1 MTSRSLTGRLLA
13 ALAAFTFL
21 VAPVRAEAPL
31 PPDAKIDPDPAVR
44 FGKLPNGLRYAVM
57 ENRSPA
63 KMISI
68 RLAIEVGSY
77 EEEDKER
84 GFAHYIEHL
93 AFRSTRLA
101 PNGGF
106 DDRFSSLGIAIGKD
120 QNAFTGLNET
130 VYRVDLP
137 AGGTPAARKLL
148 EWMRS
153 AADGILITPA
163 AVQSELGVVL
173 AEIQA
178 RESPLSRMA
187 RETSLFQAP
196 HLRSSDR
203 EVGGTEASL
212 RGATP
217 AALQAFYDR
226 WYRPE
231 NAMIVV
237 VGDAPAA
244 ELQQAVEEAFASWTP
259 RGPAGTRPAP
269 LATLQQRGLEAM
281 TKSDPGLPSQIN
293 ACRVGLPD
301 TDRTPTLR
309 RLRRDIYSQIW
320 TTILDKRLRRLAA
333 TEDSVVLAGDVAVS
347 REAPDQLS
355 ACLAVAP
362 TNGRWKEALAVAQGE
377 LRRFAEQGPTQLE
390 VETVAEELRSRLRA
404 AQTTGGTRNSSA
416 MADQLVAAELSDL
429 VFQDPASAMR
439 TYNMVVAG
447 LTPDDIRKA
456 FAADWS
462 GAGPFLIA
470 TAEQAP
476 AKDELVAAWRANEQS
491 APLEAYADRKDSEW
505 VYRRFGKPGKVKT
518 RQDFQ
523 NPAYTRFTFD
533 NGVVLSFK
541 QTSYQDRGAEIMVRF
556 GWGERTLTPE
566 TRVSTALAAG
576 LFPMGGLG
584 KMDFEQIGS
593 ALQNTTWAFSLSVDP
608 DAYTLSSST
617 LSSQVPQQMQ
627 LLAAYMTDP
636 GFRSLMDDKLPTTID
651 YLYRSYRTNPNMVAL
666 EALEKAIYPD
676 KPSLPPREKMA
687 AYDVG
692 DFEKLLR
699 PVLTRSPI
707 EVTIVGDMDEGYAVN
722 AVASTFGALPKRRP
736 LAPPEGE
743 GPFRRFP
750 NALPGPIKARHEGP
764 PEKAAAIMV
773 WPLWVATPERRME
786 EYAVHLAAQIF
797 ETRLLREIR
806 VGMGKV
812 YSPTVAAV
820 TPDDSDE
827 GYLAVSL
834 DSAPADIDLLTAAAR
849 RIAKELASGTISQ
862 AEIDAARDPMIAAR
876 LQAQNRNEAWAGI
889 LAATLRHPEA
899 MDELL
904 AYERQLRELSL
915 EDVRKAAAKW
925 IARDPLVSTAYPAAA
940 AGTR

>member
-1 MTSRSLTGRLLA
+1 MTSRSLAGRFLA
-13 ALAAFTFL
+13 ALAAFAFL
-21 VAPVRAEAPL
+21 SAPLHAEAPL
-31 PPDAKIDPDPAVR
+31 PTDARIDPDPAVR
-44 FGKLPNGLRYAVM
+44 IGKLPNGLRYAVM

-93 AFRSTRLA
+93 AFRSTKLA
-101 PNGGF
+101 PDGGF
-106 DDRFSSLGIAIGKD
+106 DDRFSALGIAIGKD
-120 QNAFTGLNET
+120 QNAFTGLSET

-137 AGGTPAARKLL
+137 AGGTPAAKKLL

-163 AVQSELGVVL
+163 AVQAELGVVI
-173 AEIQA
+173 AELQA
-178 RESPLSRMA
+178 RESPMSRMA
-187 RETSLFQAP
+187 RETGLFQGP
-196 HLRSSDR
+196 NLRSADR

-212 RGATP
+212 RAATP

-244 ELQQAVEEAFASWTP
+244 ELQQAVEEAFSSWTV

-269 LATLQQRGLEAM
+269 PTALQQRGLDAM
-281 TKSDPGLPSQIN
+281 SRSDPGLPSQIN
-293 ACRVGLPD
+293 ICRVGLPD
-301 TDRTPTLR
+301 TDRTPTMR
-309 RLRRDIYSQIW
+309 RLRRDVYSQIW
-320 TTILDKRLRRLAA
+320 TTILDKRLRHLAA
-333 TEDSVVLAGDVAVS
+333 AEDSVVLAADVGVS
-347 REAPDQLS
+347 RDAPDQLS

-362 TNGRWKEALAVAQGE
+362 TNGRWKEALAAVQAE
-377 LRRFAEQGPTQLE
+377 LRRFADQGPTPLE
-390 VETVAEELRSRLRA
+390 VETIAEEIRSRLRA
-404 AQTTGGTRNSSA
+404 AQTTGGTRNSSGV
-416 MADQLVAAELSDL
+416 ADQLVASELNDV
-429 VFQDPASAMR
+429 VFQDPPAAMR

-447 LTPDDIRKA
+447 LTPDDIKRA

-462 GAGPFLIA
+462 GAGPFLA
-470 TAEQAP
+470 ASAERAP
-476 AKDELVAAWRANEQS
+476 AKEELIAAWRANEQA
-491 APLEAYADRKDSEW
+491 APLGAYADRKDSEW
-505 VYRRFGKPGKVKT
+505 LYRSFGKVGKVKA

-523 NPAYTRFTFD
+523 NPAYTRFTFE

-541 QTSYQDRGAEIMVRF
+541 RTSYQDQGAEIRVRF

-566 TRVSTALAAG
+566 TRVSTALAAT
-576 LFPMGGLG
+576 LFPTGGLG
-584 KMDFEQIGS
+584 RMDYEEIGS
-593 ALQNTTWAFSLSVDP
+593 ALQNTTWAISMSVDP

-617 LSSQVPQQMQ
+617 LTSQVPQQMQ
-627 LLAAYMTDP
+627 LLAAYMSDP

-651 YLYRSYRTNPNMVAL
+651 YMYRSYRTNPTMVAV
-666 EALEKAIYPD
+666 EALEKALYPD
-676 KPSLPPREKMA
+676 KPSLPPRERMA
-687 AYDVG
+687 AYDVD
-692 DFEKLLR
+692 DFKTLLR
-699 PVLTRSPI
+699 PVLTGSPV
-707 EVTIVGDMDEGYAVN
+707 EVTIVGDMDENYAIN
-722 AVASTFGALPKRRP
+722 AVATTFGALPKRKP
-736 LAPPEGE
+736 LDPPRGE

-750 NALPGPIKARHEGP
+750 SAMPGAIKSRHEGP
-764 PEKAAAIMV
+764 PEKAAAIMM
-773 WPLWVATPERRME
+773 WPLWVATPERRSE
-786 EYAVHLAAQIF
+786 EYAVHLVGQIF

-806 VGMGKV
+806 VAMGKV
-812 YSPTVAAV
+812 YSPTVAAI

-849 RIAKELASGTISQ
+849 RIARELAAGTISQ
-862 AEIDAARDPMIAAR
+862 AELDAARDPMIAAR

-889 LAATLRHPEA
+889 LSATLRHPEA

-915 EDVRKAAAKW
+915 EDIRKAAAKW
-925 IARDPLVSTAYPAAA
+925 IAREPLVSTAYPTAA

>member
-1 MTSRSLTGRLLA
+1 MTSRSLTGRFLA
-13 ALAAFTFL
+13 ALAAFTFVL
-21 VAPVRAEAPL
+21 APVHAEAPL
-31 PPDAKIDPDPAVR
+31 PADARIAPDPAVR
-44 FGKLPNGLRYAVM
+44 MGRLPNGLRYAVM
-57 ENRSPA
+57 ENRTPA

-93 AFRSTRLA
+93 AFRSTKLA
-101 PNGGF
+101 PDGGF
-106 DDRFSSLGIAIGKD
+106 DDRFAALGIAIGKD
-120 QNAFTGLNET
+120 QNAFTGLRET
-130 VYRVDLP
+130 LYRVDLP
-137 AGGTPAARKLL
+137 AGGTPAAKKLL

-173 AEIQA
+173 AEMQA
-178 RESPLSRMA
+178 RESPMARIA
-187 RETSLFQAP
+187 RETALFQAP

-203 EVGGTEASL
+203 DVGGTEASL
-212 RGATP
+212 KAATP

-226 WYRPE
+226 WYRPQ
-231 NAMIVV
+231 NAFVVV

-244 ELQQAVEEAFASWTP
+244 ELQQAVEEAFGSWAP
-259 RGPAGTRPAP
+259 RGPAGIRPAP
-269 LATLQQRGLEAM
+269 PTAAQQRGLEAM
-281 TKSDPGLPSQIN
+281 SRSDPGLPSQIN

-301 TDRTPTLR
+301 TDRTPTLG

-320 TTILDKRLRRLAA
+320 TTIIDKRLRQLAA
-333 TEDSVVLAGDVAVS
+333 TEDSVVLAADVGVS
-347 REAPDQLS
+347 REAPDLLS

-362 TNGRWKEALAVAQGE
+362 TNGRWKEALAAAQGE
-377 LRRFAEQGPTQLE
+377 LRRFAEQGPTPLE

-416 MADQLVAAELSDL
+416 VADQLASAELNDL
-429 VFQDPASAMR
+429 VFQDPNSAME
-439 TYNMVVAG
+439 TYNLVVDG
-447 LTPDDIRKA
+447 LTPEDIRKA

-462 GAGPFLIA
+462 GAGPFLVA
-470 TAEQAP
+470 TAEHAP
-476 AKDELVAAWRANEQS
+476 AREELVAAWRANEAA
-491 APLEAYADRKDSEW
+491 APLPAYADRKDSVW
-505 VYRRFGKPGKVKT
+505 AYRGFGKPGKVKS
-518 RQDFQ
+518 RRDFE
-523 NPAYTRFTFD
+523 NPAFTRFTFD

-541 QTSYQDRGAEIMVRF
+541 RTSYQAEGAEIRIRF
-556 GWGERTLTPE
+556 GWGERALTPA

-584 KMDFEQIGS
+584 RMDFEQIGS
-593 ALQNTTWAFSLSVDP
+593 ALQNTTWAFTMSVDP

-617 LSSQVPQQMQ
+617 LANQVPQQMQ

-636 GFRSLMDDKLPTTID
+636 GFRSMMDDKLPTTID
-651 YLYRSYRTNPNMVAL
+651 YMYRAYRTQPNMVAV
-666 EALEKAIYPD
+666 EALESAVFPD
-676 KPSLPPREKMA
+676 KPSLPPREIMA
-687 AYDVG
+687 AYNVD

-699 PVLTRSPI
+699 PVLTGAPI
-707 EVTIVGDMDEGYAVN
+707 EVTIVGDMPEGYAVN
-722 AVASTFGALPKRRP
+722 AVAQTFGALPKRKP
-736 LAPPEGE
+736 LSPPRGE

-750 NALPGPIKARHEGP
+750 SSLPGPIKAKHEGP
-764 PEKAAAIMV
+764 PEKAAAILM
-773 WPLWVATPERRME
+773 WPLWVATPERRSE
-786 EYAVHLAAQIF
+786 EYAVLLLAQIY

-834 DSAPADIDLLTAAAR
+834 DSAPADIDLLTDAAR
-849 RIAKELASGTISQ
+849 RIARELAAGTISQ
-862 AEIDAARDPMIAAR
+862 AELDAARDPMIAAR

-889 LAATLRHPEA
+889 LAASLRHPEA

-925 IARDPLVSTAYPAAA
+925 VARDPLVSTAYPAAA

>member
-1 MTSRSLTGRLLA
+1 MTSRSLNGRLFA
-13 ALAAFTFL
+13 ALAAFISL
-21 VAPVRAEAPL
+21 AAPVSAEAPL
-31 PPDAKIDPDPAVR
+31 PADAPIQPDPAVR
-44 FGKLPNGLRYAVM
+44 IGKLPNGLRYAVM
-57 ENRSPA
+57 ENRTPG

-68 RLAIEVGSY
+68 RLAVEVGSY
-77 EEEDKER
+77 EEEDQER

-93 AFRSTRLA
+93 AFRSTKLA

-106 DDRFSSLGIAIGKD
+106 DDRFAALGIAIGKD
-120 QNAFTGLNET
+120 QNAFTGLSET

-137 AGGTPAARKLL
+137 AGGTPAAKKLL

-173 AEIQA
+173 AEMQA
-178 RESPLSRMA
+178 RESPMSRVA
-187 RETSLFQAP
+187 RETALFQGP

-203 EVGGTEASL
+203 DVGGTEASL
-212 RGATP
+212 RAAT
-217 AALQAFYDR
+217 ASGLQAFYDR

-231 NAMIVV
+231 NATIVV

-244 ELQQAVEEAFASWTP
+244 ELQQAVEQAFASWTG
-259 RGPAGTRPAP
+259 RGRAGTRPAP
-269 LATLQQRGLEAM
+269 PTQAQQRGLEAL
-281 TKSDPGLPSQIN
+281 TRSDPGLPTQIN
-293 ACRVGLPD
+293 ACRVGPPD
-301 TDRTPTLR
+301 TDRTPSLA

-320 TTILDKRLRRLAA
+320 TTILDKRLRHLAA
-333 TEDSVVLAGDVAVS
+333 EEDSVVLAADAGVS
-347 REAPDQLS
+347 RDAPDLLS
-355 ACLAVAP
+355 TCFAVAP
-362 TNGRWKEALAVAQGE
+362 TNGRWKEALAAAQAE
-377 LRRFAEQGPTQLE
+377 LRRFAEQGPTPLE

-416 MADQLVAAELSDL
+416 VADQLVTAELNNL
-429 VFQDPASAMR
+429 VFQDPAAAME
-439 TYNMVVAG
+439 TYNLLVAG
-447 LTPDDIRKA
+447 LTPEDIRKA

-462 GAGPFLIA
+462 GAGPFLTA

-476 AKDELVAAWRANEQS
+476 TKEELVAAWRANEQA
-491 APLEAYADRKDSEW
+491 APLAAYADRKDSEW
-505 VYRRFGKPGKVKT
+505 VYRSFGKIGKVKT

-523 NPAYTRFTFD
+523 NPDFTRFTFE
-533 NGVVLSFK
+533 NGVVMSFK
-541 QTSYQDRGAEIMVRF
+541 RTSYQEQGAEIRVRF
-556 GWGERTLTPE
+556 GWGERALTPQ
-566 TRVSTALAAG
+566 TRVSTALGAG

-593 ALQNTTWAFSLSVDP
+593 ALQNTTWAFSMSVDP

-617 LSSQVPQQMQ
+617 LANQVPQQMQ

-651 YLYRSYRTNPNMVAL
+651 YMYRAYRTSPNMVAI
-666 EALEKAIYPD
+666 EALESAIYPD
-676 KPSLPPREKMA
+676 KPSLPPREVMA
-687 AYDVG
+687 AYDVD

-699 PVLTRSPI
+699 PVLTGAPI
-707 EVTIVGDMDEGYAVN
+707 EVTVVGDMDESYAVN
-722 AVASTFGALPKRRP
+722 AVAQTFGALPKRRP
-736 LAPPEGE
+736 LGPPSGE

-750 NALPGPIKARHEGP
+750 NSLPGPIKARHEGP
-764 PEKAAAIMV
+764 PEKAAAILV
-773 WPLWVATPERRME
+773 WPLWVATPSRRSE
-786 EYAVHLAAQIF
+786 EYAVLLLAQIY
-797 ETRLLREIR
+797 ETRLLREVR

-812 YSPTVAAV
+812 YSPTVSAV

-834 DSAPADIDLLTAAAR
+834 DSVPADIDLLTSAAR
-849 RIAKELASGTISQ
+849 RIARELASGTISQ
-862 AEIDAARDPMIAAR
+862 AELDAARDPMIAAR

-889 LAATLRHPEA
+889 LAASLRHPEA

-904 AYERQLRELSL
+904 AFERQLRDLSL

-925 IARDPLVSTAYPAAA
+925 IARDPIMSTAYPAAA